1 MGERWQIGDA
11 VREAFGW
18 FKYVRHDDVPHY
30 ETRGWRLIGP
40 APGHHGYYSC
50 IMEWKG
56 EGEPPN
62 EKE

>member
-1 MGERWQIGDA
+1 MKER
-11 VREAFGW
+11 W
-18 FKYVRHDDVPHY
+18 FKYVRHADVPDY

-62 EKE
+62 DN